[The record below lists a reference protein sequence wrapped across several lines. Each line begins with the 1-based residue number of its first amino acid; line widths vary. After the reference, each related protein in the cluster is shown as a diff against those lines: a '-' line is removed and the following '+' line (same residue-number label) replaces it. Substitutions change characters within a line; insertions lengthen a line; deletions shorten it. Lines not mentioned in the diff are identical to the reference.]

1 MDVDQTGGEESA
13 AKILAPGGWDG
24 LDRGDPLALDHE
36 RSGADMAVGMENAA
50 AVEAHA
56 LALIDQIGCRP

>member
-1 MDVDQTGGEESA
+1 MDVDQTGGEEA
-13 AKILAPGGWDG
+13 LAQILAVGGCPG
-24 LDRGDPLALDHE
+24 LDGGDPLTLEHE
-36 RSGADMAVGMENAA
+36 RGGADPAVGMENAA